1 MNNLYLMSLRADLH
15 RHAASADL
23 DPFRQAEPGALTTIE
38 SNVAC
43 EIWQDEED
51 MKVTGSHELDF
62 STWEGIID
70 HRSKIKAGD
79 RLTNFRKA
87 NDAPL
92 FTNND
97 YTDAA
102 GVEHTFTV
110 RVTKAA
116 ATPDHYIGLSL
127 ESVDGI

>member
-1 MNNLYLMSLRADLH
+1 MNNLFVMSMRADLN
-15 RHAASADL
+15 RQARSAAL
-23 DPFRQAEPGALTTIE
+23 DPFRQAETDALTTIE
-38 SNVAC
+38 RDVAC
-43 EIWQDEED
+43 EIWQDDED
-51 MKVTGSHELDF
+51 IQVTDNHAINF

-70 HRSKIKAGD
+70 HRSKIKVGD
-79 RLTNFRKA
+79 QLTNFHKA

-97 YTDAA
+97 YTDAQ
-102 GVEHTFTV
+102 GVNHQFSV

-127 ESVDGI
+127 ESVDGV

>member
-1 MNNLYLMSLRADLH
+1 MNNLYLMSMRADLH
-15 RHAASADL
+15 RQAASADL
-23 DPFRQAEPGALTTIE
+23 DPFRQAEPGAMTTIE
-38 SNVAC
+38 SYVAC
-43 EIWQDEED
+43 EIWQDDED
-51 MKVTGSHELDF
+51 IQVTGNHELDF

-87 NDAPL
+87 NAAPL

-102 GVEHTFTV
+102 GVDHTFTV

-116 ATPDHYIGLSL
+116 ATPGHYIGLSL
-127 ESVDGI
+127 ESVDGA